1 MIVSFHTLANH
12 LADVQSSVVR
22 FSDGSS
28 YMLVI
33 RATDG
38 GGKESATTIQITVLD
53 TNKPPAFKQDEYVKI
68 ISENSPVGTT
78 VINIKADYGD
88 SSALLKYSFI
98 QGNQDNMFC
107 IDYLGVISVA
117 RPLDRES
124 VPSYELSVM
133 VSLNNKNDTT
143 VVKVTISDTND
154 YAPAFEKSLFIIE
167 VPENQGLLT
176 LH

>member
-1 MIVSFHTLANH
+1 
-12 LADVQSSVVR
+12 
-22 FSDGSS
+22 
-28 YMLVI
+28 MLVI
-33 RATDG
+33 KATDG

-53 TNKPPAFKQDEYVKI
+53 TSKPPTFKQDEYVKI
-68 ISENSPVGTT
+68 ISENSPVGTS
-78 VINIKADYGD
+78 VLDIKADYDD

-117 RPLDRES
+117 QPLDRES

-143 VVKVTISDTND
+143 VVRVTLLDAND
-154 YAPAFEKSLFIIE
+154 HAPSFEKSLFIIE

-176 LH
+176 TYELN

>member
-1 MIVSFHTLANH
+1 
-12 LADVQSSVVR
+12 
-22 FSDGSS
+22 
-28 YMLVI
+28 MLVI
-33 RATDG
+33 KATDG

-53 TNKPPAFKQDEYVKI
+53 TSKAPAFKQDEYLKI
-68 ISENSPVGTT
+68 ISENNPVGTS
-78 VINIKADYGD
+78 VLDIKADYDD

-107 IDYLGVISVA
+107 IDHLGVISVA

-133 VSLNNKNDTT
+133 VSLYNKNDTT
-143 VVKVTISDTND
+143 IVKVTLLDAND
-154 YAPAFEKSLFIIE
+154 LAPSFEKSLFIIE

-176 LH
+176 THELN

>member
-1 MIVSFHTLANH
+1 
-12 LADVQSSVVR
+12 
-22 FSDGSS
+22 
-28 YMLVI
+28 MLVVK
-33 RATDG
+33 ATDG

-68 ISENSPVGTT
+68 ISENSPVGTS
-78 VINIKADYGD
+78 VLDVKADYDD

-117 RPLDRES
+117 QPLDRES

-133 VSLNNKNDTT
+133 VSRHNKNDTT
-143 VVKVTISDTND
+143 VVKLTISDVND
-154 YAPAFEKSLFIIE
+154 YAPTFEKSLYVIE
-167 VPENQGLLT
+167 LPEDKGLLIFQWNT
-176 LH
+176 